1 MNISNKNDTSIIRKL
16 FLLFAIQSNF
26 ISLLISNLI
35 LIDKFE
41 MINVVMKMFMI
52 LS

>member
-1 MNISNKNDTSIIRKL
+1 MNKSNKNDTSIIRKI
-16 FLLFAIQSNF
+16 FLLYAILSNF
-26 ISLLISNLI
+26 ILLLILNLS
-35 LIDKFE
+35 LIDTFE

>member
-16 FLLFAIQSNF
+16 FLIFAILSNF
-26 ISLLISNLI
+26 ISLLILNLSR
-35 LIDKFE
+35 IDSFE